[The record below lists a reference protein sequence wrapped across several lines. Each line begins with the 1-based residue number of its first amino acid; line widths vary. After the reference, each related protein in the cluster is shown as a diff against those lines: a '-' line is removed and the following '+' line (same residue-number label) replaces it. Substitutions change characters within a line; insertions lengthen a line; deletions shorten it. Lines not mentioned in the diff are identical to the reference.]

1 MAELAA
7 SIIGIVSA
15 GTKVAL
21 VLSQLANDIGS
32 AGKEARMV
40 ATEIRGSCAVL
51 TTLQDI
57 LKRVQ
62 TSVYYAHCADVTN
75 DMTDTSLE
83 MFGEILDVLD
93 SLRSAT
99 EMPDGKLNVRRRL
112 QWAFQKP
119 KIMMLRAALD
129 AYRSNLALML
139 GTLDIAEK
147 TTRILGQEITQEL
160 IEEEEQDF
168 SRLGYLR
175 QAQRTSII
183 RVEEIEKEFL
193 ESETPEDVPDEDAF
207 TQESEVSSEI
217 QDGEPFLPQAE
228 NYVREL
234 RDEINLL
241 RTSRFSFQSSN
252 PDSIRERV
260 SHYGNRL
267 SQLIQRDQER
277 ISGRWSQTLRA
288 SQNFEPAN
296 FDTFEV
302 EREVQGKSS
311 ARDADHLEN
320 FILWIRGVDEETRSH
335 AIEKLESLFG
345 VSNSAREME
354 KLLTEKNILELK
366 VSWLER
372 QLKEWQQKQP
382 GTISADNY
390 ARAHLPNGKG
400 IEINN
405 PVSPVPLSAQNGGD
419 VSANPE
425 ISPRDLTPEAT
436 PIFPAIPKLSNFLD
450 IPHEARTAD
459 TLGETSLR
467 NKRRSGLWSPGSS
480 ADGGSEGTLGS
491 LRSPSSP
498 QPAAG
503 FNKNSPR
510 AIDKLQEA
518 EMSMEALDMNDQQE
532 TSEEIGSSKS
542 TEKTTNVFAS
552 FRVTIDDP
560 TYKVLPVA
568 LKKYNIIADWRNYA
582 LYLVCGDQERLM
594 GLNEKPLIVFKQ
606 LHREGKKP
614 MFMLKKLD
622 KTGVSTEAIVI
633 TAQQETSQEIE
644 SPENKDVT
652 PLGNLSTSKSSPRTQ
667 EFKSFRV
674 SIDDST
680 LKVLPIALK
689 KYSIAGDWQTYA
701 LYIVYE
707 DQERCLGMDE
717 KPLILFKELD
727 KEGRK
732 PSFMIRKHASPLEG
746 YITQSSGT
754 AS

>member
-99 EMPDGKLNVRRRL
+99 KMPDGKLNVRRRL

-175 QAQRTSII
+175 QVQRTSII
-183 RVEEIEKEFL
+183 RVEEIENGFL

-288 SQNFEPAN
+288 SQNFEPAS
-296 FDTFEV
+296 FDTFQV
-302 EREVQGKSS
+302 ERDAYGKPS
-311 ARDADHLEN
+311 APDASHLES
-320 FILWIRGVDEETRSH
+320 FILWMRGVNEETRSH
-335 AIEKLESLFG
+335 AISKLETLFG
-345 VSNSAREME
+345 PSSSTKE
-354 KLLTEKNILELK
+354 KDKLVTEKNVLELK

-372 QLKEWQQKQP
+372 QLKEWQQKQL
-382 GTISADNY
+382 GTNPARNY
-390 ARAHLPNGKG
+390 AKVHFPSAMGVEPN
-400 IEINN
+400 NSL
-405 PVSPVPLSAQNGGD
+405 SPVLLSAQSGGD
-419 VSANPE
+419 VSVNPE
-425 ISPRDLTPEAT
+425 ILPWESAPESASNY
-436 PIFPAIPKLSNFLD
+436 PAIPKLSTFLD
-450 IPHEARTAD
+450 MSDEVRTPD
-459 TLGETSLR
+459 TPGETSLR

-480 ADGGSEGTLGS
+480 ADGGSESTLGS

-510 AIDKLQEA
+510 ALDKLHEA
-518 EMSMEALDMNDQQE
+518 EVSMETLDMNNQREIAQ
-532 TSEEIGSSKS
+532 EIGSPKSK
-542 TEKTTNVFAS
+542 EKTSDVFTS
-552 FRVTIDDP
+552 FRVSMDDP

-568 LKKYNIIADWRNYA
+568 LKKYNITADWRNYA
-582 LYLVCGDQERLM
+582 LYITFGDQERLM
-594 GLNEKPLIVFKQ
+594 GLNEKPLMLFK
-606 LHREGKKP
+606 LLDREGKKP
-614 MFMLKKLD
+614 MFMLRKLKEIEKSMEGLEID
-622 KTGVSTEAIVI
+622 
-633 TAQQETSQEIE
+633 AQQETSQEIE
-644 SPENKDVT
+644 SLESEDGT
-652 PLGNLSTSKSSPRTQ
+652 LLENLSTSKGSPRTQ
-667 EFKSFRV
+667 VFKTFPV
-674 SIDDST
+674 SIDDPT
-680 LKVLPIALK
+680 HKVLPVALK
-689 KYSIAGDWQTYA
+689 KYSIAGDGRTYA

-707 DQERCLGMDE
+707 DVERCLGVDE

-732 PSFMIRKHASPLEG
+732 PRFMLRKHASPIEG
-746 YITQSSGT
+746 YITQSSAT